1 MNNQPIDRKNGLS
14 WITWVMVT
22 WVVATG
28 CSQVAASDIDST
40 VEEPS
45 TDAAPVMTLTISAAA
60 SLQDVMREIQPL
72 YESTY
77 PNTTV
82 IYNFGS
88 SGSLQQQ
95 IEQGA
100 PVDVFLSASPKQID
114 ALEQKGLLVS
124 DSRRDVLTN
133 SVVLIAPSNNPI
145 VTRFDTLGSEQI
157 QRLSIGEP
165 SSVPA
170 GQYGKEIL
178 ETLGLYQSIQPKIV
192 FAKDVRQVLTYVA
205 TGNIDAGL
213 VYRTDVQQSDRV
225 RIVAEAPN
233 DAHSPI
239 TYPGA
244 AIAHRPT
251 PDIAV
256 EFLDFLE
263 TAEAI
268 AIFND
273 HGFIPVP

>member
-1 MNNQPIDRKNGLS
+1 MSHKTMDRKKGLS
-14 WITWVMVT
+14 WMTWLMVV
-22 WVVATG
+22 WVAATG
-28 CSQVAASDIDST
+28 CRHVAASDIDST
-40 VEEPS
+40 VKESS
-45 TDAAPVMTLTISAAA
+45 TEADSSTKIIVSAAA

-72 YESTY
+72 YEATV
-77 PNTTV
+77 PNTT
-82 IYNFGS
+82 ILYNFGS

-114 ALEQKGLLVS
+114 LLEQRGLLVS

-133 SVVLIAPSNNPI
+133 SVVLIAPSDNPI
-145 VTRFDTLGSEQI
+145 VTRFDTLGSDQL

-165 SSVPA
+165 NSVPA

-178 ETLGLYQSIQPKIV
+178 ESLGLYSSLQSKIV
-192 FAKDVRQVLTYVA
+192 FAKDVRQVLSYVA

-225 RIVAEAPN
+225 RIVAAAPE
-233 DAHSPI
+233 DTHSPI

-244 AIAHRPT
+244 AIAHRPH
-251 PDIAV
+251 PDTAV

-263 TAEAI
+263 TEEAI
-268 AIFND
+268 AIFNN
-273 HGFIPVP
+273 HGFSLAP